1 MTYLQALILGMI
13 QGATEFLPVSSSGH
27 LVLVPWLV
35 GWQVA
40 GESNLAFDALVHW
53 GTLAAVLIYFR
64 RDLWRIL
71 LAMVDGLRTRDPLG
85 QVDSRLGW
93 LILVSN
99 VPAGLAG
106 LLFGEWFE
114 RIFERPQ
121 VAAIFLLVTA
131 GALLYAE
138 RVGGSAEAGES
149 IETLTWKSALLI
161 GCAQVV
167 AIFPGMS
174 RSGAT
179 IAAGLLVGLRRSDA
193 TRFSFLVGVPIFVG
207 AGALQLIDLGSMP
220 EFQFD
225 ILFTGLIAAAIVGL
239 LAIHTMLLIVRRR
252 SLHPFAAYCA
262 LLGIASLVVYVLRG

>member
-138 RVGGSAEAGES
+138 RAGGSAEAGES